1 MTALLDIAGLH
12 HAYGAHSV
20 LRGIDLTIEAGEFLA
35 LIGPNGSG
43 KTTLLRLISGLLGV
57 QRGRV
62 AIAGIDLSADLH
74 GARGRLGFGV
84 DPTLLPGPLSGAQVL
99 RLFAEARG
107 LPDIPASTHALCESL
122 AFTPWF
128 DRMVE
133 DYSLGTRQKLG
144 ILAGLIGDPPLLVL
158 DEPLNGLDP
167 LSAYALKQELV
178 RRTRE
183 LGTAVLFATHALE
196 VAERFINRAVLLLDG
211 GIARQWSAAELAALR
226 ADPSRS
232 LEDEM
237 IETLRPNRTPAERA
251 AIVSLAG

>member
-1 MTALLDIAGLH
+1 MSCLLRITDLH

-20 LRGIDLTIEAGEFLA
+20 LRGIDLTINTGEFLA

-43 KTTLLRLISGLLGV
+43 KTTLLKLISGLLGV
-57 QRGRV
+57 QRGSV
-62 AIAGIDLSADLH
+62 AIAGIDLATDLL
-74 GARGRLGFGV
+74 GARARLGFGV

-99 RLFAEARG
+99 GLFAEARG
-107 LPDIPASTHALCESL
+107 LSGIPTSTRELAEAL
-122 AFTPWF
+122 AFAPWMN
-128 DRMVE
+128 RMVE

-144 ILAGLIGDPPLLVL
+144 ILCGLMGDPPVLVL

-211 GIARQWSAAELAALR
+211 VIARQWSVEQLAGLR
-226 ADPSRS
+226 ANPDRS

-237 IETLRPNRTPAERA
+237 IETLRPPPAA
-251 AIVSLAG
+251 AAA

>member
-1 MTALLDIAGLH
+1 MSCLLKISGLH

-20 LRGIDLTIEAGEFLA
+20 LRGIDLDINTGEFLA

-43 KTTLLRLISGLLGV
+43 KTTLLKLISGLLAV
-57 QRGRV
+57 QQGTV
-62 AIAGIDLSADLH
+62 AIAGIDLSVDLV

-99 RLFAEARG
+99 GLFAEARG
-107 LPDIPASTHALCESL
+107 LAGIPASTRELAESL
-122 AFTPWF
+122 AFAPWM

-144 ILAGLIGDPPLLVL
+144 ILCGLIGDPPLLVL

-211 GIARQWSAAELAALR
+211 VIARQWSVEQLAALR
-226 ADPSRS
+226 ANPDRS

-237 IETLRPNRTPAERA
+237 IETLRPPAA
-251 AIVSLAG
+251 AA